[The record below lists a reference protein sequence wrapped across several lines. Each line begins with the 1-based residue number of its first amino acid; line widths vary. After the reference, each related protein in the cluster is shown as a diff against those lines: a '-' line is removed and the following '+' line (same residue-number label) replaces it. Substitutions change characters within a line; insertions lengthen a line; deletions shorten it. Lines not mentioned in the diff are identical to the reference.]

1 MEPSEALECLKTV
14 TSLVAMRIGPYDA
27 NAAPRHRV
35 EEIAAWC
42 VALLVGLALG
52 LASWHMTEG
61 QPRQL
66 VFVLPPFA
74 YTIGLVAMSITK
86 SFRLGLGLAGVIAT
100 NLPTAFFISPA
111 LKQEGTSAALL
122 FGILTTLLPM
132 TLLWLL
138 KCKSGTGRGLYG
150 TG

>member
-1 MEPSEALECLKTV
+1 MRVVPR
-14 TSLVAMRIGPYDA
+14 TS
-27 NAAPRHRV
+27 NATLRHRV
-35 EEIAAWC
+35 DEIVAWC
-42 VALLVGLALG
+42 IIVVVGLVWGA
-52 LASWHMTEG
+52 ACWHMTEG
-61 QPRQL
+61 QPSLL

-86 SFRLGLGLAGVIAT
+86 RFRLGLGLAGVIAT

-138 KCKSGTGRGLYG
+138 KCKSGTGRG
-150 TG
+150 